1 MITAILVFLSVAL
14 VDVFWTRYFQSVAEK
29 GATKAGL
36 YSSLII
42 LIGAFSTRSYVHDGW
57 LVIPAAL
64 GAFVG
69 TYFTVKNHKET

>member
-1 MITAILVFLSVAL
+1 MFKYLIIFFSVAL

-29 GATKAGL
+29 HAVKSGL

-42 LIGAFSTRSYVHDGW
+42 LIGAFSTMSYVEDHM

-69 TYFTVKNHKET
+69 TYFTVKTHKE

>member
-1 MITAILVFLSVAL
+1 MITYILIFFSVAL

-29 GATKAGL
+29 APVKSGV

-42 LIGAFSTRSYVHDGW
+42 LIGAFSTMSYVGDHK

-69 TYFTVKNHKET
+69 TYFTVKTHKE